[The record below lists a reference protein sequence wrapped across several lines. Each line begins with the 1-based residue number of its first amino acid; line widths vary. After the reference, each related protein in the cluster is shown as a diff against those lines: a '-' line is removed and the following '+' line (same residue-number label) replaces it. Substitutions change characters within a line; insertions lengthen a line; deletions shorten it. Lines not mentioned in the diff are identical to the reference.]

1 MQIGKHGEELAKN
14 FLQKNGIE
22 IVNMNYRTPYGE
34 IDIVG
39 KGRDQLIFFEIKT
52 RTSQRFGDPEESITQ
67 KKKDALIN
75 SCLQYLQEHDLFDCS
90 WRIDVIAILKSK
102 DHIQYNWIENAITCE

>member
-39 KGRDQLIFFEIKT
+39 KGRDQLIFFEINT
-52 RTSQRFGDPEESITQ
+52 RTSQRFGDPEESMTQ
-67 KKKDALIN
+67 
-75 SCLQYLQEHDLFDCS
+75 
-90 WRIDVIAILKSK
+90 
-102 DHIQYNWIENAITCE
+102 